1 MAFSKVGDVFS
12 PELLDDA
19 LKGMFA
25 GMTVMRKSGAALFKM
40 GMPAGKAK
48 LGEKVIVPYFGTV
61 GELEDLV
68 ADGDALT
75 PKSLATTEEEA
86 TVQHSG
92 IAIEATVWASLAGA
106 EDPYAEGGRQIAVAV
121 ERRADKALIDVAT
134 TAGTGLLTLDVYNAG
149 TPRTIDFDLVVDGKM
164 KWGDEQDD
172 IACMVVHSKVKG
184 DMLKL
189 KDSTGRPLY
198 VDGNQG
204 DLDRF
209 CGIPVLVS
217 DRLAPEALSP
227 AKYTT
232 LLLKKGSLI
241 FWLGEY
247 NSDEDKDILANTRVT
262 ATHIYWAAHR
272 YKRHPNGT
280 LCGVVKL
287 THN

>member
-1 MAFSKVGDVFS
+1 MTFSKVGDVFS

-25 GMTVMRKSGAALFKM
+25 GMMVMKKSGAAIVKV

-61 GELEDLV
+61 GELEDLA

-92 IAIEATVWASLAGA
+92 IALEATVWASLSGV
-106 EDPYAEGGRQIAVAV
+106 EDPYMEGGRQIMVAV
-121 ERRADKALIDVAT
+121 ERRADKALIDVAI
-134 TAGTGLLTLDVYNAG
+134 ASGTGLLTLDVYSAG
-149 TPRTIDFDLVVDGKM
+149 TPRTIDYDLVVDGKM
-164 KWGDEQDD
+164 KWNDEQDD
-172 IACMVVHSKVKG
+172 IACMVIHSKVKG

-189 KDSTGRPLY
+189 KDSTGRPLF

-204 DLDRF
+204 ELDRF

-217 DRLAPEALSP
+217 DRLAASSDSP

-241 FWLGEY
+241 FWLGEV

-262 ATHIYWAAHR
+262 ATHLYWAAHR
-272 YKRHPNGT
+272 YKRHPTGT
-280 LCGVVKL
+280 LCGVVRIY
-287 THN
+287 HN

>member
-1 MAFSKVGDVFS
+1 MSFSKQGDVFS

-19 LKGMFA
+19 LRGVFA
-25 GMTVMRKSGAALFKM
+25 GMSVMRKSGAAIFRT

-48 LGEKVIVPYFGTV
+48 LGKKVIVPYFGTV
-61 GELEDLV
+61 GELEDLS

-75 PKSLATTEEEA
+75 PKGLSTSVEEA

-92 IAIEATVWASLAGA
+92 IALESTVWASLSGV
-106 EDPYAEGGRQIAVAV
+106 EDPYLEGGRQIGVAT
-121 ERRADKALIDVAT
+121 ERRADKALIDVGAA
-134 TAGTGLLTLDVYNAG
+134 AGSGLLTLDVYSAG
-149 TPRTIDFDLVVDGKM
+149 TPRKIDYDLIVDGKM
-164 KWGDEQDD
+164 LWGDEQED
-172 IACMVVHSKVKG
+172 IASMVIHSKVKG

-189 KDSTGRPLY
+189 KDSTGRPLF
-198 VDGNQG
+198 VDGTDGQ
-204 DLDRF
+204 LDRF

-217 DRLAPEALSP
+217 DRLAPSSDSP
-227 AKYTT
+227 AKYTS

-247 NSDEDKDILANTRVT
+247 NSDEDKDILANSRVT

-272 YKRHPNGT
+272 YIRHPNGT
-280 LCGVVKL
+280 KCGVVKI